1 MNPFLELFDKKRMPL
16 IMSLPVNDADLAKA
30 AFRAGAD
37 AVKVHINLHHSAGG
51 ETLGGYDENREVFA
65 RIFREALGPVG
76 IVPGAGCEAVMKDA
90 EQVKTAPFDFISFYT
105 AHLPT
110 AFLPTRQCLM
120 AAAAYG
126 FTTDEVSQYEALGAG
141 VLEASVMPHEGYG
154 RPLSFADLVT
164 YRQLSQASRLPVVVP
179 TQRKIEPSDVEYLSR
194 AGVSGLMIG
203 AIVTGKAEKTIV
215 DAIKR
220 FRKAID
226 AL

>member
-51 ETLGGYDENREVFA
+51 ETLGGYDENRDVFA
-65 RIFREALGPVG
+65 RIFREAEGPVG
-76 IVPGAGCEAVMKDA
+76 IVPGADCEAIMKDA
-90 EQVKTAPFDFISFYT
+90 EQVKTSPFDFISFYT

-120 AAAAYG
+120 AAAAHG
-126 FTTDEVSQYEALGAG
+126 FTLDEVREYEALGAG

-164 YRQLSQASRLPVVVP
+164 YRQLSLATRLPTVVP
-179 TQRKIEPSDVEYLSR
+179 TQRKIEPSDVEYLCR

-203 AIVTGKAEKTIV
+203 AIVTGKTEKSIV
-215 DAIKR
+215 DAVKR
-220 FRKAID
+220 FRRAID

>member
-37 AVKVHINLHHSAGG
+37 AVKVHISLHHNAGG
-51 ETLGGYDENREVFA
+51 ETLGSYDENREVFA
-65 RIFREALGPVG
+65 RIFREAEGPVG
-76 IVPGAGCEAVMKDA
+76 IVPGADCEAIMKDA

-120 AAAAYG
+120 AAAACG
-126 FTTDEVSQYEALGAG
+126 FTAEEVSQYEALGAG

-164 YRQLSQASRLPVVVP
+164 YRQLSLATRLPMVVP
-179 TQRKIEPSDVEYLSR
+179 TQRRIEPSDVEYLCR

-203 AIVTGKAEKTIV
+203 AIVTGKTEKGIV
-215 DAIKR
+215 DAVKR
-220 FRKAID
+220 FRRAID